1 MVNSNSIKI
10 SIEYGR
16 TLRRWQCE
24 AAVASR
30 LTPEQNSVSR
40 LKLER
45 FVKKKRIKTWSQALP
60 TCAKTCCK
68 QNDCL
73 ALWFLGTD
81 TSLWMWIKNTWLHQ
95 QLFIGPPDHG
105 RPVSLGTWQ
114 HLTLAGMWSCQEF
127 NWHKIKTSS
136 HRETSMNLVG
146 GWNGREIRLI
156 TWILIMHRCLSL
168 AVCGKL
174 PSTVP
179 DLLGLQGS
187 APRTREGC
195 GTAPP
200 LRDGM
205 WHGTA
210 DQTCQDIKPNR
221 SRYEINSWV
230 NEKNYEGM
238 KHLNISAEQL
248 RIITT

>member
-174 PSTVP
+174 PSAVASSRP
-179 DLLGLQGS
+179 AWLARVGS
-187 APRTREGC
+187 THEGRMWDGASAARWNVTRHGWSNMPRYKTK
-195 GTAPP
+195 
-200 LRDGM
+200 
-205 WHGTA
+205 
-210 DQTCQDIKPNR
+210 Q
-221 SRYEINSWV
+221 V
-230 NEKNYEGM
+230 
-238 KHLNISAEQL
+238 
-248 RIITT
+248 